1 MADDGQRFLHP
12 AADGAVGELAAGLP
26 VAGTIEADRRQPF
39 AGGHGQAL
47 LVLAPND
54 YAEGVDG
61 IRGERDQRELPLART
76 AELQDWVRRPAPA
89 EPDPPAPLAPSQPL
103 PDEAAGRG
111 MGTQIKTADKKS
123 MSSIQWIKRQLADPW
138 SEKARAEG
146 WRSRAA
152 FKFSEI
158 DDRFRLVRK
167 GSRVIDLG
175 AAPGG
180 WVQVCVNRGAEAVVG
195 VDLLPIEPIPGS
207 TLIQADFT
215 DPGVDQQL
223 IEALGG
229 PPDLVLSDM
238 AHNTV
243 GHRQTDHLKIIALI
257 EIAADFAIRT
267 LRPGGHFVTKNFQ
280 GGDAGHVLADL
291 RAAFQDVKYVKP
303 SASRKGSSEVY
314 LVALNR
320 K

>member
-1 MADDGQRFLHP
+1 MSDD
-12 AADGAVGELAAGLP
+12 EK
-26 VAGTIEADRRQPF
+26 
-39 AGGHGQAL
+39 
-47 LVLAPND
+47 
-54 YAEGVDG
+54 
-61 IRGERDQRELPLART
+61 
-76 AELQDWVRRPAPA
+76 PAP
-89 EPDPPAPLAPSQPL
+89 PP
-103 PDEAAGRG
+103 EARRRMVKPPTGGTAQGRG

-152 FKFSEI
+152 FKFAEI
-158 DDRFRLVRK
+158 DDRFHLVKR

-180 WVQVCVNRGAEAVVG
+180 WVQVCVNRGAAAVVG

-215 DPGVDQQL
+215 EPGVDAQL

-257 EIAADFAIRT
+257 EIASEFAIRT
-267 LRPGGHFVTKNFQ
+267 LKPGGHFVTKNFQ
-280 GGDAGHVLADL
+280 GGAAGEVLTDL
-291 RAAFQDVKYVKP
+291 RAAFEDVKYVKP
-303 SASRKGSSEVY
+303 AASRKGSSEVY
-314 LVALNR
+314 LVAMGR